1 MTVKPPS
8 SSIDSDA
15 SSSGMDTPSS
25 SNGSNSAA
33 GDNAW
38 DVEELIS
45 QLTLDEKV
53 ALTRGMPSSCF
64 LDSFPSYKYEISKT

>member
-1 MTVKPPS
+1 MTVKTPS

-15 SSSGMDTPSS
+15 SSSGIDTPTSS
-25 SNGSNSAA
+25 APHSAA
-33 GDNAW
+33 GESPW

-53 ALTRGMPSSCF
+53 ALTRGMPSSPL
-64 LDSFPSYKYEISKT
+64 LDSPRSTST